1 VSSSPHTRSNN
12 NNEGTHMPRCLIQ
25 RTFPTGL
32 AIPMNDDGA
41 AIDKVNTINA
51 SEGVTWSH
59 SYVSGDK
66 QRTFCIYDGPSPAR
80 SGASPN

>member
-1 VSSSPHTRSNN
+1 
-12 NNEGTHMPRCLIQ
+12 MPGCLIQ

-51 SEGVTWSH
+51 
-59 SYVSGDK
+59 
-66 QRTFCIYDGPSPAR
+66 AR
-80 SGASPN
+80 V